1 MNSKPM
7 FNLSLGVFA
16 VMLLTTL
23 PAHAAKK
30 VKYVPPEGFAGHKW
44 GELRTQFRRA
54 CQVSRSVSA
63 RRG

>member
-1 MNSKPM
+1 MNTKPL

-30 VKYVPPEGFAGHKW
+30 VKYVPPEGFAGHEW
-44 GELRTQFRRA
+44 GELRTSFTA
-54 CQVSRSVSA
+54 CRTSRSVSA